1 MERTLLTF
9 NKHSRAL
16 RHRMSDFLSTLQPFE
31 YQKKWY
37 LTQIEEGNK
46 ELLRPDGRKM
56 MEGRVISCSTGTI
69 STSHGSSSL
78 TLGAINGTI
87 CHTGIKIEF
96 TPLSSSSNG
105 SVAGPKI
112 NFIYNLTLAAGSSPS
127 TRPGPPGECAQSIS
141 KLIGNELLPMLI
153 EINII
158 KPTDTLATLVPDG
171 LDVILY
177 IDTIVTSHNGNIF
190 SSAWSSV
197 FSALMDCKL
206 PSPISL
212 TEESFLLVSDSGNS
226 GINPKVFNSEANK
239 ILLPF
244 KLMNFEILNRN
255 IFLNDCSLEEEDS
268 LSGNNS
274 EYILLLLN
282 RRGEVVFARGSLP
295 LTALPSSLLKDII
308 Q

>member
-16 RHRMSDFLSTLQPFE
+16 LLRMSDFLSTLQPLE
-31 YQKKWY
+31 YLKKWY
-37 LTQIEEGNK
+37 STQIEEGNS

-56 MEGRVISCSTGTI
+56 MEGRVISSSTGTI

-78 TLGAINGTI
+78 TMGAINGTI

-96 TPLSSSSNG
+96 TPSSSSNG
-105 SVAGPKI
+105 SVAGPNI
-112 NFIYNLTLAAGSSPS
+112 NFVYNLTLAAGSSPS
-127 TRPGPPGECAQSIS
+127 IRPGPPGECAQSIS
-141 KLIGNELLPMLI
+141 KLIGNELLPMLM

-158 KPTDTLATLVPDG
+158 NSTDTFANSVPDG
-171 LDVILY
+171 LEVILY

-206 PSPISL
+206 PSPISI
-212 TEESFLLVSDSGNS
+212 TEESFLLVSDTGNS
-226 GINPKVFNSEANK
+226 NFNTKVFNSEANN

-255 IFLNDCSLEEEDS
+255 IFLSDCSLEEEDS
-268 LSGNNS
+268 LSRNNS

-282 RRGEVVFARGSLP
+282 MRGEVVFARGSLP